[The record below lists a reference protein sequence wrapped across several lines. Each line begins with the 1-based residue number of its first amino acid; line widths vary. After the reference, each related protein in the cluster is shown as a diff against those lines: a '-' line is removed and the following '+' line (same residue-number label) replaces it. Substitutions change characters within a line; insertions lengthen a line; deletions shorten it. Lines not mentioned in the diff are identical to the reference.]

1 MSTTATPRHPALELL
16 GRYRAVAEAAWQARH
31 ELAGP
36 KRLADEAAFLP
47 AALSLQ
53 ETPVHPAPRRAM
65 WVIMTLFV
73 VALAWACLGKVDIV
87 AVAQGRIVVSDRT
100 KVVQP
105 LEAAVVKAVHV
116 RDGDK
121 VAAGQLLVELD
132 ATAATADRQSVE
144 QLTQAASDEV
154 WRTQA
159 LLAALKTG
167 KAPAGAP
174 RAPLQVQT
182 SAEWAD
188 IAGRAARMDAEVAR
202 RQAELA
208 TVESGIAKLQA
219 TLPLARQR
227 EADLQA
233 LAAQGFVSGHAGQ
246 DRTRERIELERDLE
260 TQRAR
265 RAESLAA
272 VQESVQARAALRAET
287 ERTLND
293 RLAKATL
300 ELAQLRQEEAK
311 TVQRKQLTQ
320 LVAPVAGTVQQLA
333 IHTEGGVVTPA
344 QALMVIVPDDAEVT
358 AEVVIE
364 NKDVGFVHV
373 GQAVEVKLETFPFT
387 RYGTVPA
394 TLVRVS
400 ADAVM
405 DEHRRPIYP
414 ANVKLGASEINID
427 GRPLRL
433 TPGLTLAAE
442 IKIGRRPVIEYLL
455 SPIQR
460 SVNQSFGEK

>member
-1 MSTTATPRHPALELL
+1 MSNTVTPRHPALELL
-16 GRYRAVAEAAWQARH
+16 GRYRAVAQAAWQARH

-73 VALAWACLGKVDIV
+73 VALAWACIGKVDIV

-174 RAPLQVQT
+174 RASLQVQT

-287 ERTLND
+287 ERALND
-293 RLAKATL
+293 RQAKATL

-387 RYGTVPA
+387 RYGTVQA
-394 TLVRVS
+394 IVKRVS
-400 ADAVM
+400 VDAVN
-405 DEHRRPIYP
+405 DERRGAIYP
-414 ANVKLGASEINID
+414 GTLSLLRNSIDVD
-427 GRPLRL
+427 GRSIPIG
-433 TPGLTLAAE
+433 PGMNVSAE
-442 IKIGRRPVIEYLL
+442 VKTGRRRVIEYLL
-455 SPIQR
+455 SPVHSTASESMSER
-460 SVNQSFGEK
+460 

>member
-1 MSTTATPRHPALELL
+1 M
-16 GRYRAVAEAAWQARH
+16 
-31 ELAGP
+31 
-36 KRLADEAAFLP
+36 
-47 AALSLQ
+47 
-53 ETPVHPAPRRAM
+53 HPAPRRAM

-73 VALAWACLGKVDIV
+73 AALAWACLGKVDIV

-287 ERTLND
+287 ERALND
-293 RLAKATL
+293 RQAKATL

-358 AEVVIE
+358 AEVIIE

-394 TLVRVS
+394 TVKRISV
-400 ADAVM
+400 DAVN
-405 DEHRRPIYP
+405 DERRGAIYP
-414 ANVKLGASEINID
+414 GTLSLAKSSIDVD
-427 GRPLRL
+427 GRLIQIA
-433 TPGLTLAAE
+433 PGMNITAE
-442 IKIGRRPVIEYLL
+442 VKTGRRRVIEYLL
-455 SPIQR
+455 SPVR
-460 SVNQSFGEK
+460 SRVSESISER

>member
-1 MSTTATPRHPALELL
+1 MSTNTAPRHPALELL
-16 GRYRAVAEAAWQARH
+16 GRYRAVAQAAWQARH

-121 VAAGQLLVELD
+121 VEAGQLLVELD

-144 QLTQAASDEV
+144 QLTQAASDEL

-159 LLAALKTG
+159 LLAALKSG
-167 KAPAGAP
+167 RAPAGAP

-287 ERTLND
+287 ERALND

-300 ELAQLRQEEAK
+300 EIAQLRQEEAK

-333 IHTEGGVVTPA
+333 VHTEGGVVTPA

-364 NKDVGFVHV
+364 NKDVGFLRV

-394 TLVRVS
+394 LVKRVS
-400 ADAVM
+400 VDAVN
-405 DEHRRPIYP
+405 DEQRGAIFP
-414 ANVKLGASEINID
+414 ATLSLLRGSIDVD
-427 GRPLRL
+427 GRLLAL
-433 TPGLTLAAE
+433 TPGMNVTGE
-442 IKIGRRPVIEYLL
+442 VKTGRRRLIDYVV
-455 SPIQR
+455 SPIKATADKSLEER
-460 SVNQSFGEK
+460 